1 LQKAGK
7 KCLLAEAQ
15 TIGFGTS
22 GGTTAH
28 LNTMMDTSYDIL
40 AKNFGEENARLVQ
53 KSAREAIDLV
63 IKNISE
69 YKIDCE
75 FGEKDGF
82 LYSQDEKQT
91 KELADILEGSKKAGC
106 DIEYANT
113 IPVPVDFEKAV
124 VFKRQAQL
132 NASKYFYALAKVFED
147 AGGVLVQG
155 CRVTGIKEIDP
166 LEVETPMGN
175 IRAKFL
181 IYATHVPPGVNL
193 LHFRNAPYRS
203 YAMAVKL
210 KDGNY
215 PDGLAYDMYNPY
227 HYYRTQEVDGEKY
240 LVAGGEDHKTAHEE
254 NTEACFTRLESYL
267 MKYFAVEKV
276 SFKWSSQYF
285 EPTDGLP
292 YIGHLPGNP
301 KNVFVATG
309 FGGNGITYSHVAAK
323 VLTDLIVAGKSEYEK
338 LYDPNRIKPVAG
350 FTNFVKEAA
359 DVVGKFIG
367 DRFNKEKI
375 KELAD
380 IARGE
385 AKLVKYEGHSI
396 ALYKDENGNVHA
408 VNPACTHINCMVGWN
423 TAEKTWDCPC
433 HGSRFDADGVMLT
446 APARKDLERIDLTE
460 ISK

>member
-1 LQKAGK
+1 
-7 KCLLAEAQ
+7 
-15 TIGFGTS
+15 
-22 GGTTAH
+22 
-28 LNTMMDTSYDIL
+28 
-40 AKNFGEENARLVQ
+40 
-53 KSAREAIDLV
+53 
-63 IKNISE
+63 
-69 YKIDCE
+69 
-75 FGEKDGF
+75 
-82 LYSQDEKQT
+82 
-91 KELADILEGSKKAGC
+91 
-106 DIEYANT
+106 
-113 IPVPVDFEKAV
+113 
-124 VFKRQAQL
+124 
-132 NASKYFYALAKVFED
+132 
-147 AGGVLVQG
+147 
-155 CRVTGIKEIDP
+155 
-166 LEVETPMGN
+166 MGN